1 MHSSGACRFEPRW
14 CCPWSPLL
22 LKKRR
27 GLYWPESLLP
37 PCPGH
42 SGCCLA
48 WCWTQAGLH
57 FSQFQRL
64 EFKIKVPAGSVSGEN
79 PLPGS
84 RPSGFPAPGAA
95 WGGGGPG
102 PAWQPAPLRLRRC
115 PTPGRAPCHEGQC
128 VCAVLLQ
135 ARSVLS
141 AAQGRARLPSCCPV
155 SPCRLNGCKLFGH
168 LSRSLV

>member
-1 MHSSGACRFEPRW
+1 MLSTVSTAFEEEERFVLAQESPATMPR
-14 CCPWSPLL
+14 PLRL
-22 LKKRR
+22 LSQA
-27 GLYWPESLLP
+27 P
-37 PCPGH
+37 
-42 SGCCLA
+42 LA
-48 WCWTQAGLH
+48 WGWTQAGLH

-64 EFKIKVPAGSVSGEN
+64 EFKIKVPAGLVSGEN

-102 PAWQPAPLRLRRC
+102 PAWHPAPLRLRHC

-128 VCAVLLQ
+128 VCAVLPQ

-141 AAQGRARLPSCCPV
+141 AAQGRAQLPSCCPV